1 MSEHTRIYLQPEC
14 CAGEEGRLWCQ
25 DDEPQSCPD
34 GEKWTPYILVSEF
47 DKVKDRL
54 EKANTRIEELENGE
68 EVAARELLFWWA
80 ERLSNAPNENL
91 RQVIKEGYQR
101 IINLA
106 NVLED
111 TSVRVRS
118 YAGGSGA
125 AR

>member
-25 DDEPQSCPD
+25 DNEPETCPD
-34 GEKWTPYILVSEF
+34 GEKWTPYILLREF
-47 DKVKDRL
+47 DEVKARL
-54 EKANTRIEELENGE
+54 EKATTRIAALEDSE

-80 ERLSNAPNENL
+80 ERLSNAPSENL
-91 RQVIKEGYQR
+91 RQVVKEGYQR

-111 TSVRVRS
+111 PSIRIRS
-118 YAGGSGA
+118 DVAGSGA
-125 AR
+125 AQ